1 MQLIDDEGIKVLGTV
16 GEIFIGG
23 LVLPEQEEKTDKT
36 ETKTRL
42 GEGEM
47 NEDGN
52 SLEVYDTA
60 A

>member
-23 LVLPEQEEKTDKT
+23 LVLPEQEEKKDKT